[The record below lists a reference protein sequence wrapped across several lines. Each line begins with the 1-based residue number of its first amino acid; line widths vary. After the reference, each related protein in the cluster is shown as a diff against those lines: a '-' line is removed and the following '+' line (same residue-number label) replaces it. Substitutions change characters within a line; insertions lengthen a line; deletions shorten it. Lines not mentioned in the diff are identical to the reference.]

1 MTNNELSMADVRF
14 NEVTGQRQLHS
25 LMLFQPGDV
34 ICPFG
39 ARDTFD
45 YPTYLTV
52 QVGTNKHILLAPEDL
67 QYSNHSCAPNI
78 FFDTTSMKVIALQ
91 PIQPDDELTFF
102 YPSTE
107 WDMAQ
112 PFQCYCGN
120 PNCLGLIEG
129 AAFIADDVL
138 KHYKLTDFVLTQL
151 QLQPKM
157 ERV

>member
-1 MTNNELSMADVRF
+1 MAVVRHNDETN
-14 NEVTGQRQLHS
+14 QRQLHS
-25 LMLFQPGDV
+25 LQSFNAGDV
-34 ICPFG
+34 ICDFG
-39 ARDTFD
+39 ARDTFE

-67 QYSNHSCAPNI
+67 QYSNHSCSPNI
-78 FFDTTSMKVIALQ
+78 FFDTTTMQVIALQ
-91 PIQPDDELTFF
+91 PIEAGDELTFF

-112 PFQCYCGN
+112 PFQCYCGQK
-120 PNCLGLIEG
+120 NCLGLIEG
-129 AAFIADDVL
+129 AAHIADEVL

-151 QLQPKM
+151 QLQPRL